1 MATERQ
7 RSFTG
12 ERAWSADRSRDQASE
27 RRYLENMQRAQP
39 SAISAG
45 ISPRYTSRSVPLL
58 MPEHKVRTRTS
69 SAAGRGVG
77 SSLISTQRG
86 AV

>member
-1 MATERQ
+1 
-7 RSFTG
+7 
-12 ERAWSADRSRDQASE
+12 
-27 RRYLENMQRAQP
+27 
-39 SAISAG
+39 
-45 ISPRYTSRSVPLL
+45 

-69 SAAGRGVG
+69 PAAGRGVG